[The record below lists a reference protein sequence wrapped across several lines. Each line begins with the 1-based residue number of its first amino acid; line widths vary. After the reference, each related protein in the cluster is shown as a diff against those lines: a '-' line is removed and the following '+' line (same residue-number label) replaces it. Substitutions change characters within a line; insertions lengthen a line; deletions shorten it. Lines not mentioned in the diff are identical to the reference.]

1 MMFTNKDY
9 ADAAAVVSRV
19 LRISSLD
26 GSLAANLRSLR
37 DDLEAARRWTA
48 YSHGSGLHLDAL
60 LTYDRGGRSVQQYI
74 YLGTQNGVSSQITQ
88 PDRGGETDAV
98 RADLLDVLRDHEADL
113 TDPAPAA
120 LAEHV
125 RTRAAHW
132 EEALEALVA
141 LAQRTE
147 EEK

>member
-1 MMFTNKDY
+1 MMFTTKDY

-19 LRISSLD
+19 LRHGDLHSGFD
-26 GSLAANLRSLR
+26 ADLRSLR
-37 DDLEAARRWTA
+37 DDLEAARQWTS
-48 YSHGSGLHLDAL
+48 YSHASGLHLDAL
-60 LTYDRGGRSVQQYI
+60 LTYDRNGRNVQQYI

-113 TDPAPAA
+113 TDPAPEA

-125 RTRAAHW
+125 RTRASHW